1 MDALGHTADRGAN
14 IMWLLL
20 PLAGMAA
27 GYYLGR
33 ESPGVMWTIILVC
46 CVTIAI
52 GLGDPALA
60 VQLLG
65 CIIVLVIG
73 LVILYNII
81 PILLFLLGAGIAVAF
96 IIVVFAGIFRLA
108 GV

>member
-1 MDALGHTADRGAN
+1 MWFLILPFLGA
-14 IMWLLL
+14 
-20 PLAGMAA
+20 AA
-27 GYYLGR
+27 GAYVGR
-33 ESPGVMWTIILVC
+33 ENPAFMLTMMAVMVLIIIV
-46 CVTIAI
+46 

-81 PILLFLLGAGIAVAF
+81 PILLFLLGAGIALAF
-96 IIVVFAGIFRLA
+96 IVVVLQGIFRLL

>member
-1 MDALGHTADRGAN
+1 MWFLILPFLGA
-14 IMWLLL
+14 
-20 PLAGMAA
+20 AA
-27 GYYLGR
+27 GAYIGR
-33 ESPGVMWTIILVC
+33 ENPGFMISMMAVMVLIIIV
-46 CVTIAI
+46 

-65 CIIVLVIG
+65 FIILAVIG

-81 PILLFLLGAGIAVAF
+81 PILLFMLGAGIALAF
-96 IIVVFAGIFRLA
+96 IIVVFAGIFRLI

>member
-1 MDALGHTADRGAN
+1 MWFLILPFLGA
-14 IMWLLL
+14 
-20 PLAGMAA
+20 AA
-27 GYYLGR
+27 GAYVGR
-33 ESPGVMWTIILVC
+33 ESPAFVWTMMAVMLLIIV
-46 CVTIAI
+46 V

-73 LVILYNII
+73 LIILYNII
-81 PILLFLLGAGIAVAF
+81 PILLFLLGAGIALAF
-96 IIVVFAGIFRLA
+96 IVVVFAGIFRLL

>member
-1 MDALGHTADRGAN
+1 MDALGHTAYRGAN

-33 ESPGVMWTIILVC
+33 ESPAAMWTIILVC

-60 VQLLG
+60 VIALCWMIGIAVAIAVLL
-65 CIIVLVIG
+65 
-73 LVILYNII
+73 NII
-81 PILLFLLGAGIAVAF
+81 PILLFLFGAAVALLF
-96 IIVVFAGIFRLA
+96 IIVLFTGICKLA

>member
-1 MDALGHTADRGAN
+1 
-14 IMWLLL
+14 MWLLL

-33 ESPGVMWTIILVC
+33 ESPRVMWTIILVC

-60 VQLLG
+60 VIAL
-65 CIIVLVIG
+65 CWMIG
-73 LVILYNII
+73 IAVAISILYNII

>member
-1 MDALGHTADRGAN
+1 MWWLAPFAGA
-14 IMWLLL
+14 
-20 PLAGMAA
+20 AA
-27 GYYLGR
+27 GYWLGR
-33 ESPGVMWTIILVC
+33 ESPAVMWTIILVC

-60 VQLLG
+60 VIAL
-65 CIIVLVIG
+65 CWMIG
-73 LVILYNII
+73 IAVAISILYNII
-81 PILLFLLGAGIAVAF
+81 PILLFLLGAAIAVAF

>member
-1 MDALGHTADRGAN
+1 
-14 IMWLLL
+14 
-20 PLAGMAA
+20 MAA

-60 VQLLG
+60 VIAL
-65 CIIVLVIG
+65 CWMIG
-73 LVILYNII
+73 IAVAISILYNII
-81 PILLFLLGAGIAVAF
+81 PILLFLLGAGIALAF

>member
-1 MDALGHTADRGAN
+1 
-14 IMWLLL
+14 MWLLL

-33 ESPGVMWTIILVC
+33 ESPAAMWTIILVC

-60 VQLLG
+60 VIAL
-65 CIIVLVIG
+65 CWMIG
-73 LVILYNII
+73 IAVAISILYNII
-81 PILLFLLGAGIAVAF
+81 PILLFLLGAAIAVAF
-96 IIVVFAGIFRLA
+96 IIVVFAGIFRLV